1 MQINLT
7 TKKIIMKKH
16 FQNSGAVV
24 LLILLASCSNSSND
38 VQKVIDKYCD
48 LNSIEHNASSD
59 ADRAAAAAEKKAFEK
74 EVDDKYFKDYKAY
87 MQMLDGMKKC
97 NEMFPETQSQSSE
110 DNSDAVPTSANG
122 SVFSVAN
129 YYCSLLDKTIEAAQN
144 GSDSELKEAMATR
157 VIFENNM
164 EESFKDNP
172 QRRDS
177 VFALIKPCMQREI
190 EFKAQ
195 H

>member
-1 MQINLT
+1 MQ
-7 TKKIIMKKH
+7 KH
-16 FQNSGAVV
+16 FRNSGTIV
-24 LLILLASCSNSSND
+24 LLTLLASCSKSSND

-59 ADRAAAAAEKKAFEK
+59 ADRAAAEAEKKAFEK

-87 MQMLDGMKKC
+87 SQMLEGMKKC
-97 NEMFPETQSQSSE
+97 NEMFPETQSLSSGNNTNAE
-110 DNSDAVPTSANG
+110 LTSVSDDVI
-122 SVFSVAN
+122 SVAN
-129 YYCSLLDKTIEAAQN
+129 HYCALIDKTIDLAQN
-144 GSDSELKEAMATR
+144 GSDSELKEAMAAR
-157 VIFENNM
+157 VMFEHNM

-177 VFALIKPCMQREI
+177 IFELIKPCMQREI
-190 EFKAQ
+190 EFKAK

>member
-1 MQINLT
+1 
-7 TKKIIMKKH
+7 MKKLYR
-16 FQNSGAVV
+16 NSGAVV
-24 LLILLASCSNSSND
+24 LLTLVASCSNSSND

-59 ADRAAAAAEKKAFEK
+59 AEKAAAAAEKKAFEK
-74 EVDDKYFKDYKAY
+74 EVDDKYFKYYKPY

-97 NEMFPETQSQSSE
+97 NEMFPENLESQSSG
-110 DNSDAVPTSANG
+110 NNTNAAPSSADG

-129 YYCSLLDKTIEAAQN
+129 YYCSLLDKIIEAAQN

-157 VIFENNM
+157 VMFEHKM

-177 VFALIKPCMQREI
+177 IFELIKPCMQREI
-190 EFKAQ
+190 EFKAK